1 VANSS
6 VAAKSASAFQAEPK
20 SGRGGG
26 LLWLSLVGLVLIV
39 VGPWIF
45 DSYLL
50 NILIKTFFF
59 AVVAITVDVLWGYT
73 GYLTFGQ
80 SAFFG
85 LGAYAAGLV
94 FTHHGFS
101 TFSAFMALGLAIGV
115 SALVGGLVG
124 GLSFYRGA
132 SPFFATVISLV
143 LPIVTT
149 QLILSG
155 GQWTGSSSGLTGF
168 TTFDFSLEVWYWIA
182 GGFMVVV
189 AGLGWLMVGSD
200 AGRVLASIRDN
211 ESRCA
216 YLGINV
222 PAVKI
227 MLLLVTAVVA
237 GVAGFGYGSFSGVVA
252 PELTGFVL
260 GTELIIWVAL
270 GGRGTLWGPLIG
282 TVLINVATA
291 YLSGSLPFAWQ
302 LILGIAF
309 VVVIVLLPRGLVPLL
324 LQPFGLGKRGRPA
337 PTLTKREVSLPSG
350 NASQP
355 AFVMRGVTKNFGSL
369 QVLQGID
376 LTADAGDLVG
386 LIGPNGA
393 GKTTLMRC
401 MSDGLERS
409 DGTVLL
415 CGNDILDLPPE
426 DCVRFGLGRKFQNAN
441 IFESL
446 TVVEC
451 LRMARTMLDRPSLFR
466 RSATLHLPP
475 YAIDVLSAT
484 GLDQQLGVVAKDL
497 SHGQQQALELAM
509 VLALEPRIVLLD
521 EPTAGL
527 TKTERT
533 QIGQV
538 LSSLAHHYKLCCLL
552 VEHDLDFVQEVAN
565 RIVVMHQGKIVMQGS
580 FKEVVESDLVKT
592 IYAGSAHASRE
603 VA

>member
-1 VANSS
+1 MGNSS
-6 VAAKSASAFQAEPK
+6 VTAKLASAFQAESK
-20 SGRGGG
+20 SGRG

-85 LGAYAAGLV
+85 LGAYAAGLM

-101 TFSAFMALGLAIGV
+101 TSSAVMALGLAIGV

-124 GLSFYRGA
+124 WLSFYRGA
-132 SPFFATVISLV
+132 SPFFATVISLT

-149 QLILSG
+149 QLVLSG

-227 MLLLVTAVVA
+227 MLLVVTAVVA

-282 TVLINVATA
+282 TILINVATA

-324 LQPFGLGKRGRPA
+324 LRPFGLGKHGRSI
-337 PTLTKREVSLPSG
+337 PTLIKREVSLPSG
-350 NASQP
+350 NSNQP
-355 AFVMRGVTKNFGSL
+355 AFVMKGVTKNFGSL

-409 DGTVLL
+409 AGNVRL
-415 CGNDILDLPPE
+415 CGDDIWDSPPE
-426 DCVRFGLGRKFQNAN
+426 VCVRLGLGRKFQNAN

-466 RSATLHLPP
+466 RADTLHLPP
-475 YAIDVLSAT
+475 YAIDVLGAT
-484 GLDQQLGVVAKDL
+484 GLDQRLGAVAKDL

-603 VA
+603 AA